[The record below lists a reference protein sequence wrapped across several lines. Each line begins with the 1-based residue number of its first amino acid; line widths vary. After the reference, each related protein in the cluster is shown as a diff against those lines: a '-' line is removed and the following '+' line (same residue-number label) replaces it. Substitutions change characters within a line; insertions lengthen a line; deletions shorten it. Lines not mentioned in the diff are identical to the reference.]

1 MNLTESIRL
10 SFESLKSNKLRS
22 FLTMLG
28 IIIGISAVITIT
40 TIGNSLQKTI
50 ATTMRELGGTNLIYA
65 YVNAIT
71 PDFETDEEW
80 ANWQYPE
87 MTNDEKLTYE
97 RLSTFQ
103 EDFSDRVASVIV
115 EESLVSSATS
125 TGEKDTSN
133 VSVTGVTPGYLD
145 SSKLTLIAGRDISD
159 ADNKNVKATAVV
171 SDLYVKYAWG
181 GQNPIGKQISVQ
193 SSDDGTVQ
201 KFYVI
206 GVYHYDAIKQGGG
219 SGLDTKTPEKKI
231 TTPIYIPY
239 TYASENNKA
248 NGMDYDL
255 QSFQVMAKDG
265 TDTTQLSQDIVD
277 YFNTNYFNANGNFE
291 MQSYDMSS
299 EMSQIDQVLKVL
311 TIAISVIAAISLIVG
326 GVGVMNIMLVSVVER
341 TREIGIRKALG
352 AKNKSIRRQFMTE
365 AVVICLMGGVI
376 GIVIGVLNGFIL
388 SQVAGVLVA
397 NYEQELAS
405 MLHVTVSPSITAI
418 IVSVVFSMLIG
429 VVFGYYPAK
438 RAANMS
444 PIDALRY
451 E

>member
-87 MTNDEKLTYE
+87 MTNDEKLTYD

-103 EDFSDRVASVIV
+103 KEFSDRVASVIV
-115 EESLVSSATS
+115 EESLLTSATS
-125 TGEKDTSN
+125 TGEKGTSN

-145 SSKLTLIAGRDISD
+145 SSKLTLLAGRDTSD
-159 ADNKNVKATAVV
+159 ADNTKVKATAVV
-171 SDLYVKYAWG
+171 SDLYVKYAWD

-206 GVYHYDAIKQGGG
+206 GVYHYDAIKQGG
-219 SGLDTKTPEKKI
+219 SVDNKTPEKQI
-231 TTPIYIPY
+231 TTPIFVPY

-248 NGMDYDL
+248 NGMDNDL

-265 TDTTQLSQDIVD
+265 TDATQLSQDMID

-299 EMSQIDQVLKVL
+299 EMSQINQVLKVL

-352 AKNKSIRRQFMTE
+352 AKNRSIRRQFMTE

>member
-71 PDFETDEEW
+71 PDLETEEDW
-80 ANWQYPE
+80 ENWQYPE
-87 MTNDEKLTYE
+87 MTNDEKLTYD

-103 EDFSDRVASVIV
+103 KEFSDRVASVIV
-115 EESLVSSATS
+115 EESLLTSATS

-145 SSKLTLIAGRDISD
+145 SSKLTLLAGRDISD
-159 ADNKNVKATAVV
+159 ADNTKVKATAVV

-206 GVYHYDAIKQGGG
+206 GVYHYDAIKQGG
-219 SGLDTKTPEKKI
+219 SVDNKTPEKQI
-231 TTPIYIPY
+231 TTPIFVPY

-248 NGMDYDL
+248 NGMDNDL

-265 TDTTQLSQDIVD
+265 TDATQLSQDMID

-299 EMSQIDQVLKVL
+299 EMSQINQVLKVL

-352 AKNKSIRRQFMTE
+352 AKNRSIRRQFMTE

-397 NYEQELAS
+397 NYEQELGS
-405 MLHVTVSPSITAI
+405 MLHVTVSPSMTAI
-418 IVSVVFSMLIG
+418 LVSVVFSMLIG
-429 VVFGYYPAK
+429 VIFGYYPAK

>member
-1 MNLTESIRL
+1 
-10 SFESLKSNKLRS
+10 
-22 FLTMLG
+22 MLG

-50 ATTMRELGGTNLIYA
+50 ASTMRELGGTNLIYA

-71 PDFETDEEW
+71 PEFETDAEW
-80 ANWQYPE
+80 EAWQYPE
-87 MTNDEKLTYE
+87 MTKDEQLTYE
-97 RLSTFQ
+97 RLSEFQ
-103 EDFSDRVASVIV
+103 TDFADRVEAVVV
-115 EESLVSSATS
+115 EEMLISAASSTGDKSSA
-125 TGEKDTSN
+125 K
-133 VSVTGVTPGYLD
+133 VSVNGVTPGYLS

-159 ADNKNVKATAVV
+159 ADNKQAKATALV

-181 GQNPIGKQISVQ
+181 GQNPIGRQILVQ
-193 SSDDGTVQ
+193 SDEDGTVQ
-201 KFYVI
+201 KFYVV
-206 GVYHYDAIKQGGG
+206 GVYHYDARKQN
-219 SGLDTKTPEKKI
+219 SGIDTKTPEKD
-231 TTPIYIPY
+231 TVTPILVPY
-239 TYASENNKA
+239 TYAAQTNQA
-248 NGMDYDL
+248 NGMENDL
-255 QSFQVMAKDG
+255 QSFNIMAKDG
-265 TDTTQLSQDIVD
+265 VDATALSQDIAT
-277 YFNTNYFNANGNFE
+277 YFDQKYFSANGTFE
-291 MQSYDMSS
+291 LQCYDMAS
-299 EMSQIDQVLKVL
+299 ELGQIDQVLNVL

-376 GIVIGVLNGFIL
+376 GIVIGILNGFLL
-388 SQVAGVLVA
+388 SQVAAMLVSS
-397 NYEQELAS
+397 YEQELGS

-418 IVSVVFSMLIG
+418 IISVVFSMLIG
-429 VVFGYYPAK
+429 VIFGYYPAK

>member
-1 MNLTESIRL
+1 MNITESIRL

-50 ATTMRELGGTNLIYA
+50 ASTMRELGGTNLIYA
-65 YVNAIT
+65 YVSAIT
-71 PDFETDEEW
+71 PEFETDAEW
-80 ANWQYPE
+80 EAWQYPE
-87 MTNDEKLTYE
+87 MTKDEQLTYE
-97 RLSTFQ
+97 RLSEFQ
-103 EDFSDRVASVIV
+103 TDFADRVEAVVV
-115 EESLVSSATS
+115 EEMLISAASSTGDKSSA
-125 TGEKDTSN
+125 K
-133 VSVTGVTPGYLD
+133 VSVNGVTPGYLS

-159 ADNKNVKATAVV
+159 ADNKQAKATALV

-181 GQNPIGKQISVQ
+181 GQNPIGRQILVQ
-193 SSDDGTVQ
+193 SDEDGTVQ
-201 KFYVI
+201 KFYVV
-206 GVYHYDAIKQGGG
+206 GVYHYDARKQG
-219 SGLDTKTPEKKI
+219 SGIDTKTPEKD
-231 TTPIYIPY
+231 TVTPILVPY
-239 TYASENNKA
+239 TYAAQTNQA
-248 NGMDYDL
+248 NGMENDL
-255 QSFQVMAKDG
+255 QSFNIMAKDG
-265 TDTTQLSQDIVD
+265 VDATALSQDIAT
-277 YFNTNYFNANGNFE
+277 YFDQKYFSATGTFE
-291 MQSYDMSS
+291 LQCYDMAS
-299 EMSQIDQVLKVL
+299 ELGQIDQVLNVL

-376 GIVIGVLNGFIL
+376 GIVIGILNGFLL
-388 SQVAGVLVA
+388 SQVAGMLVSS
-397 NYEQELAS
+397 YEQELGS

-418 IVSVVFSMLIG
+418 IISVVFSMLIG

>member
-1 MNLTESIRL
+1 MNITESIRL

-50 ATTMRELGGTNLIYA
+50 ASTMRELGGTNLIYA
-65 YVNAIT
+65 YVSAIT
-71 PDFETDEEW
+71 PEFETDAEW
-80 ANWQYPE
+80 EAWQYPE
-87 MTNDEKLTYE
+87 MTKDEQLTYE
-97 RLSTFQ
+97 RLSEFQ
-103 EDFSDRVASVIV
+103 TDFADRVEAVVV
-115 EESLVSSATS
+115 EEMLISAASSTGDKSSA
-125 TGEKDTSN
+125 K
-133 VSVTGVTPGYLD
+133 VSVNGVTPGYLS

-159 ADNKNVKATAVV
+159 ADNKQAKATALV

-181 GQNPIGKQISVQ
+181 GQNPIGRQILVQ
-193 SSDDGTVQ
+193 SDEDG
-201 KFYVI
+201 I
-206 GVYHYDAIKQGGG
+206 
-219 SGLDTKTPEKKI
+219 DTKTPEKD
-231 TTPIYIPY
+231 TVTPILVPY
-239 TYASENNKA
+239 TYAAQTNQA
-248 NGMDYDL
+248 NGMENDL
-255 QSFQVMAKDG
+255 QSFNIMAKDG
-265 TDTTQLSQDIVD
+265 VDATALSQDIAT
-277 YFNTNYFNANGNFE
+277 YFDQKYFSANGTFE
-291 MQSYDMSS
+291 LQCYDMAS
-299 EMSQIDQVLKVL
+299 ELGQIDQVLNVL

-376 GIVIGVLNGFIL
+376 GIVIGILNGFLL
-388 SQVAGVLVA
+388 SQVAGMLVSS
-397 NYEQELAS
+397 YEQELGS

-418 IVSVVFSMLIG
+418 IISVVFSMLIG

>member
-50 ATTMRELGGTNLIYA
+50 AATMRELGGTNLIYA
-65 YVNAIT
+65 YVGAIM

-80 ANWQYPE
+80 ETWEYPE
-87 MTNDEKLTYE
+87 MTKDEKLTYE
-97 RLSTFQ
+97 KLAEFQ
-103 EDFSDRVASVIV
+103 EDFSDSVDSVIV
-115 EESLVSSATS
+115 EESLSSSATS
-125 TGEKDTSN
+125 TGEKDTSK
-133 VSVTGVTPGYLD
+133 VSVSGVTPGYLA
-145 SSKLTLIAGRDISD
+145 SSKLTLLAGRDIND
-159 ADNKNVKATAVV
+159 ADNKKVKATAVV

-181 GQNPIGKQISVQ
+181 GQNPIGQQIAVQ
-193 SSDDGTVQ
+193 SEDDGTVQ
-201 KFYVI
+201 KFYVV
-206 GVYHYDAIKQGGG
+206 GVYHYDAIKQAGGVD
-219 SGLDTKTPEKKI
+219 SKTPERNI
-231 TTPIYIPY
+231 TTPIFVPY
-239 TYASENNKA
+239 TYAAETNKA
-248 NGMDYDL
+248 NGMDNDL
-255 QSFQVMAKDG
+255 QSFQIMAKDG
-265 TDTTQLSQDIVD
+265 QDATQLAQDIAT
-277 YFNTNYFNANGNFE
+277 YFDNKYYSENGNFE
-291 MQSYDMSS
+291 LETSDMAS
-299 EMSQIDQVLKVL
+299 ELGQIDQVLNVL

-376 GIVIGVLNGFIL
+376 GIVIGILNGFLL
-388 SQVAGVLVA
+388 SQVAGMLVSS
-397 NYEQELAS
+397 YEQELGS

-418 IVSVVFSMLIG
+418 IISVVFSMLIG

>member
-1 MNLTESIRL
+1 MNLTESVRL

-50 ATTMRELGGTNLIYA
+50 ASTMRELGGTNLIYA
-65 YVNAIT
+65 YVNAIM
-71 PDFETDEEW
+71 PEFENDAEW
-80 ANWQYPE
+80 ERWEYPE
-87 MTNDEKLTYE
+87 MTAKEKLTYE
-97 RLSTFQ
+97 KLSEFQ
-103 EDFSDRVASVIV
+103 KDFADRVDSVSV
-115 EESLVSSATS
+115 EEGLTYSASS
-125 TGEKDTSN
+125 TGDKATTK
-133 VSVTGVTPGYLD
+133 VSVSGVTPGYLNAT
-145 SSKLTLIAGRDISD
+145 KLQLLAGRNISD
-159 ADNKNVKATAVV
+159 KDNKEMKTTALV

-181 GQNPIGKQISVQ
+181 GQNPIGKEISVQ
-193 SSDDGTVQ
+193 LEDDGTVQ
-201 KFYVI
+201 KFYVVGI
-206 GVYHYDAIKQGGG
+206 YHYDNIKMG
-219 SGLDTKTPEKKI
+219 SGDPKASERDWV
-231 TTPIYIPY
+231 TPILVPY
-239 TYASENNKA
+239 TYVAETNKA
-248 NGMDYDL
+248 NGMGNEL

-265 TDTTQLSQDIVD
+265 EDATKLSQDMAA
-277 YFNTNYFNANGNFE
+277 YFDTKYFSDTGNFE
-291 MQSYDMSS
+291 LQSYDMAS
-299 EMSQIDQVLKVL
+299 ELGQIDQVLKIL

-376 GIVIGVLNGFIL
+376 GILIGVLNGFIL
-388 SQVAGVLVA
+388 AQVAGVLVT
-397 NYEQELAS
+397 NYQPDLS
-405 MLHVTVSPSITAI
+405 GMLNITVSPSISAI
-418 IVSVVFSMLIG
+418 VISVVFSMLIG
-429 VVFGYYPAK
+429 IIFGYYPAK